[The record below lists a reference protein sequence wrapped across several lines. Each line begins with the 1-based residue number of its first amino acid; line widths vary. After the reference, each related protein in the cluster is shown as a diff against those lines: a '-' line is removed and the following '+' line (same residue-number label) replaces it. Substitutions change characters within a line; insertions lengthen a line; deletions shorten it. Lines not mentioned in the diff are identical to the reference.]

1 MLTTNKLFQSMP
13 HPENITRVLLDNG
26 ITILVYENFNTRSV
40 VLHGVGLGG
49 AVHEDRTY
57 NGVAAMTAGA
67 LMRGTHSR
75 DFQTLAAS
83 LEDIGA
89 DFGVG
94 AGTHNVNFGG
104 KSLAEDLSVLVDVM
118 ADALRNPAFPADQID
133 RLRGEAM
140 TWLRYGLQDT
150 RRQSARAFREALYAH
165 DHPYH
170 FTPRGTLETLPSITV
185 DMVKQFHEKHYGPSG
200 MTLAI
205 VGAVHAAEAIELVSQ
220 KLADWRNPLQPDKIT
235 VPDAPQPADTIRAF
249 VPIPGKSQSDL
260 VVGVVGPTRH
270 AEDFQA
276 ARIANS
282 VLGEFGMMGR
292 IGDEVREKSGMA
304 YYAYSRLDGGYG
316 PGAWSIT
323 AGVNPVNVER
333 AVELSLREVRKMV
346 DEGITDEELAD
357 NQSYF
362 IGRIPLQ
369 LESNEG
375 VAGTILS
382 METYELGLDY
392 LVRLPGIIGALK
404 KDHLR
409 DAIRHYWNPDAAV
422 IAVAGPA
429 AADS

>member
-1 MLTTNKLFQSMP
+1 MPTTNSLSHSMP
-13 HPENITRVLLDNG
+13 NPDNITRVVLDNG

-40 VLHGVGLGG
+40 VLHGLGLGG
-49 AVHEDRTY
+49 ALHEDHAY

-67 LMRGTHSR
+67 LMRGTQSR

-89 DFGVG
+89 DFGVS
-94 AGTHNVNFGG
+94 AGTHHISFGG

-118 ADALRNPAFPADQID
+118 SDALRNPVFPADQVE
-133 RLRGEAM
+133 RLRGEAL

-150 RRQSARAFREALYAH
+150 RRQSARAFREALYSP

-170 FTPRGTLETLPSITV
+170 YTPRGTLETLPTVTV
-185 DMVKQFHEKHYGPSG
+185 DMVRQFHAQHYGPRG

-205 VGAVHAAEAIELVSQ
+205 VGAVRAADAVELVSE
-220 KLADWRNPLQPDKIT
+220 KLGDWRNPNQLQEAT
-235 VPDAPQPADTIRAF
+235 VPDASQPAEIVRAF
-249 VPIPGKSQSDL
+249 VPIPGKTQSDL
-260 VVGVVGPTRH
+260 MVGVVGPSRY

-276 ARIANS
+276 ARLANS

-304 YYAYSRLDGGYG
+304 YYAYSRLDGGHG

-323 AGVNPVNVER
+323 AGVNPANVER
-333 AVELSLREVRKMV
+333 AIELSLQEVRKMV
-346 DEGITDEELAD
+346 DVTVSDEELAD

-382 METYELGLDY
+382 MESYGLGLDY
-392 LVRLPGIIGALK
+392 LSRLPGVISALT
-404 KDHLR
+404 KDDLR
-409 DAIRHYWNPDAAV
+409 AAIRRYWNPDAAV
-422 IAVAGPA
+422 IAVAGPPLTG
-429 AADS
+429 S

>member
-1 MLTTNKLFQSMP
+1 MPTTNSLSHSMP
-13 HPENITRVLLDNG
+13 NPDNITRVVLDNG

-40 VLHGVGLGG
+40 VLHGLGLGG
-49 AVHEDRTY
+49 ALHEDHAY

-67 LMRGTHSR
+67 LMRGTQSR

-89 DFGVG
+89 DFGVS
-94 AGTHNVNFGG
+94 AGTHHISFGG
-104 KSLAEDLSVLVDVM
+104 KSLAEDLAVLVDVM
-118 ADALRNPAFPADQID
+118 SDALRNPVFPADQVE
-133 RLRGEAM
+133 RLRGEAL

-150 RRQSARAFREALYAH
+150 RRQSARAFREALYSP

-170 FTPRGTLETLPSITV
+170 YTPRGTLETLPTVTV
-185 DMVKQFHEKHYGPSG
+185 DMVRQFHAQHYGPRG

-205 VGAVHAAEAIELVSQ
+205 VGAVRAADAVELVSE
-220 KLADWRNPLQPDKIT
+220 KLGDWRNPNQLQEAT
-235 VPDAPQPADTIRAF
+235 VPDASQPAEIVRAF
-249 VPIPGKSQSDL
+249 VPIPGKTQSDL
-260 VVGVVGPTRH
+260 MVGVVGPSRY

-276 ARIANS
+276 ARLANS

-304 YYAYSRLDGGYG
+304 YYAYSRLDGGHG

-323 AGVNPVNVER
+323 AGVNPANVER
-333 AVELSLREVRKMV
+333 AIELSLQEVRKMV
-346 DEGITDEELAD
+346 DVTVSDEELAD

-382 METYELGLDY
+382 MESYGLGLDY
-392 LVRLPGIIGALK
+392 LSRLPGVISALT
-404 KDHLR
+404 KDDLR
-409 DAIRHYWNPDAAV
+409 AAIRRYWNPDAAV
-422 IAVAGPA
+422 IAVAGPPLA
-429 AADS
+429 GS

>member
-1 MLTTNKLFQSMP
+1 MSTINKLSHSMP
-13 HPENITRVLLDNG
+13 NPDNITRVVLENG

-40 VLHGVGLGG
+40 VLHGLGSGG
-49 AVHEDRTY
+49 ALYEDRKV

-67 LMRGTHSR
+67 LMRGTQSR

-89 DFGVG
+89 DFGVS
-94 AGTHNVNFGG
+94 AGTHHISFGG

-118 ADALRNPAFPADQID
+118 SDALRNPVFPADQVE

-150 RRQSARAFREALYAH
+150 RRQSARAFREALYSP

-170 FTPRGTLETLPSITV
+170 YTPRGTLETLPGVTV
-185 DMVKQFHEKHYGPSG
+185 DMVRQFHAQHYGPRG
-200 MTLAI
+200 MKLAV
-205 VGAVHAAEAIELVSQ
+205 VGAVRAADAVDLISE
-220 KLADWRNPLQPDKIT
+220 KLGDWHNANQPEESV
-235 VPDAPQPADTIRAF
+235 VPDAPQPAELVRSFIS
-249 VPIPGKSQSDL
+249 IPGKTQSDL
-260 VVGVVGPTRH
+260 MVGVVGPSRY

-276 ARIANS
+276 ARLANS

-304 YYAYSRLDGGYG
+304 YYAYSRLDGGHG

-323 AGVNPVNVER
+323 AGVNPTNVER
-333 AVELSLREVRKMV
+333 AIDLSLQEVRKMV
-346 DEGITDEELAD
+346 DTGVSDEELAD

-369 LESNEG
+369 LETNEG
-375 VAGTILS
+375 IAGTILS
-382 METYELGLDY
+382 MESYKLGLDY
-392 LVRLPGIIGALK
+392 LARLPGVISALK
-404 KDHLR
+404 KDDLR
-409 DAIRHYWNPDAAV
+409 EAIRHYWNPDAAV
-422 IAVAGPA
+422 IAVAGPSLA
-429 AADS
+429 GV

>member
-1 MLTTNKLFQSMP
+1 MPTTNSLFHSMP
-13 HPENITRVLLDNG
+13 NPDNITRVVLENG

-49 AVHEDRTY
+49 ALHEDRAY

-67 LMRGTHSR
+67 LMRGTESR

-89 DFGVG
+89 DFGVS
-94 AGTHNVNFGG
+94 AGTHHINFGG

-118 ADALRNPAFPADQID
+118 ADALRHPVFPVDQVD

-150 RRQSARAFREALYAH
+150 RRQSARAFREALYAQ

-170 FTPRGTLETLPSITV
+170 YTPRGTLETLPGITI
-185 DMVKQFHEKHYGPSG
+185 DMVRQFHGKHYGPRG
-200 MTLAI
+200 MTLAV
-205 VGAVHAAEAIELVSQ
+205 VGAVRAAEAVELVSQ
-220 KLADWRNPLQPDKIT
+220 KLGDWRNPEQSEAST
-235 VPDAPQPADTIRAF
+235 VPDAPQPAEIVRSF
-249 VPIPGKSQSDL
+249 VPIPGKTQSDMM
-260 VVGVVGPTRH
+260 VGVVGPTRY

-276 ARIANS
+276 ARLANS

-304 YYAYSRLDGGYG
+304 YYAYSRLDGGHG

-323 AGVNPVNVER
+323 AGVNPANVER
-333 AVELSLREVRKMV
+333 AIELSLKEVRKMV
-346 DEGITDEELAD
+346 DVGVTDEELTD

-362 IGRIPLQ
+362 VGRIPLQ

-382 METYELGLDY
+382 METYGLGLDY
-392 LVRLPGIIGALK
+392 LIRLPGMIGALT
-404 KDHLR
+404 KDDLR
-409 DAIRHYWNPDAAV
+409 DAIRRYWNPDAAV
-422 IAVAGPA
+422 IAVAGPPI
-429 AADS
+429 ADN

>member
-1 MLTTNKLFQSMP
+1 MPTTNKLSHSMP
-13 HPENITRVLLDNG
+13 NPDNITRVVLDNG
-26 ITILVYENFNTRSV
+26 ITVLVYENFNTRSV
-40 VLHGVGLGG
+40 VLHGLGLGG
-49 AVHEDRTY
+49 ALHEDRAF
-57 NGVAAMTAGA
+57 NGVAAMTAGS
-67 LMRGTHSR
+67 LMRGTQSR

-89 DFGVG
+89 DFGVS
-94 AGTHNVNFGG
+94 AGTHHISFGG

-118 ADALRNPAFPADQID
+118 ADALRNPVFPTDQVE

-150 RRQSARAFREALYAH
+150 RRQSSRAFREALYAP

-170 FTPRGTLETLPSITV
+170 YTPRGTLETLPTVTV
-185 DMVKQFHEKHYGPSG
+185 DMVRQFHAQHYGPRG
-200 MTLAI
+200 MKLAI
-205 VGAVHAAEAIELVSQ
+205 VGAVHAADAIALVNE
-220 KLADWRNPLQPDKIT
+220 KLGDWRNPSQSEGGM
-235 VPDAPQPADTIRAF
+235 VPDAPQPAGLVRSF
-249 VPIPGKSQSDL
+249 VPIPGKTQSDL
-260 VVGVVGPTRH
+260 MVGVVGPSRY

-276 ARIANS
+276 ARLANS

-304 YYAYSRLDGGYG
+304 YYAYSRLDGGHG

-323 AGVNPVNVER
+323 AGVNPANVER
-333 AVELSLREVRKMV
+333 AIELSLQEVRKMV
-346 DEGITDEELAD
+346 DVTVTDEELAD

-382 METYELGLDY
+382 MESYGLGLDY
-392 LVRLPGIIGALK
+392 LSRLPGVVGALT
-404 KDHLR
+404 KDDLR
-409 DAIRHYWNPDAAV
+409 DAIRRYWNPDAAV
-422 IAVAGPA
+422 IAVAGPPPA
-429 AADS
+429 

>member
-1 MLTTNKLFQSMP
+1 MPTTNNLSHSMP
-13 HPENITRVLLDNG
+13 NPDNITRVVLENG
-26 ITILVYENFNTRSV
+26 VTILVYENFNTRSV
-40 VLHGVGLGG
+40 VLQGIGLGG
-49 AVHEDRTY
+49 SLLEERAY

-67 LMRGTHSR
+67 LMRGTQSR

-89 DFGVG
+89 DFGVS
-94 AGTHNVNFGG
+94 AGTHHISFGG

-118 ADALRNPAFPADQID
+118 ADALRNPVFPVDQVE

-150 RRQSARAFREALYAH
+150 RRQSARAFREALYAP

-170 FTPRGTLETLPSITV
+170 YTPRGTLESLPAVTV
-185 DMVKQFHEKHYGPSG
+185 DMVREFHTKHYGPRG

-205 VGAVHAAEAIELVSQ
+205 VGAVRAAEAIDLVSRS
-220 KLADWRNPLQPDKIT
+220 LGDWRNPNQSEQAV
-235 VPDAPQPADTIRAF
+235 VPDAPQPAEVVRSF
-249 VPIPGKSQSDL
+249 VSIPGKTQSDL
-260 VVGVVGPTRH
+260 MVGVVGPSRY

-276 ARIANS
+276 ARLANS

-304 YYAYSRLDGGYG
+304 YYAYSRLDGGHG
-316 PGAWSIT
+316 PGAWSVT

-333 AVELSLREVRKMV
+333 AIDLSLQEVRKMV
-346 DEGITDEELAD
+346 DVGVTDEELAD

-382 METYELGLDY
+382 MENYGLGLDY
-392 LVRLPGIIGALK
+392 LVRLPGMIGALT
-404 KDHLR
+404 KDDLR
-409 DAIRHYWNPDAAV
+409 DAIRRYWNPDAAV
-422 IAVAGPA
+422 IAVAGP
-429 AADS
+429 SVGGN